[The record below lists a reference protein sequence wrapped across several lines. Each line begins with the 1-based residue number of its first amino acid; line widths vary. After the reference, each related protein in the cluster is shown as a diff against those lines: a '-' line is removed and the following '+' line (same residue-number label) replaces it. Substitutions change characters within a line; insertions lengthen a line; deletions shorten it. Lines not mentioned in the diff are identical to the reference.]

1 MNGVMHLYRTG
12 SDNAVR
18 GCRPSILYRLLSRF
32 VTNVKY
38 VSPIMGTR
46 RPPKDLRRCGVRRDS
61 QRSDLRDSDVSVSA
75 MTLAVCVRAV
85 PSCVV
90 ALSGP
95 ALPQGA
101 AICEVQ
107 SFYPETVSHLC
118 RQRKA
123 FPILESA
130 NDLIL

>member
-1 MNGVMHLYRTG
+1 
-12 SDNAVR
+12 
-18 GCRPSILYRLLSRF
+18 
-32 VTNVKY
+32 
-38 VSPIMGTR
+38 MGTR
-46 RPPKDLRRCGVRRDS
+46 RPPKDLRRCGIRRDS
-61 QRSDLRDSDVSVSA
+61 QRSDLRDSDVAVSE

-85 PSCVV
+85 PSCLV

-101 AICEVQ
+101 ALSEVQ
-107 SFYPETVSHLC
+107 SFYEEIV
-118 RQRKA
+118 RKEA